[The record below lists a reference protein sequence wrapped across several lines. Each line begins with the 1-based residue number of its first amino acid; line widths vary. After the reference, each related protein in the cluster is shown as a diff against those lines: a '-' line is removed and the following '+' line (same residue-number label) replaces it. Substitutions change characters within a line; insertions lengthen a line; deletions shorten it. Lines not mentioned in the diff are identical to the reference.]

1 MKKKVFTVLA
11 IVMTVAVLLM
21 AIGIVTA
28 LRRSWGITVGRY
40 LLADDGTGMVIREN
54 TPIRMNNQTG
64 RDLFEGLGTGD
75 KIWVLHDGI
84 AESYPAH
91 TTVYAVIRLEK
102 GSMADIPQEVTDAL
116 RELAWLPRVKSLT
129 EKDGNLSGE
138 NGPCLDPSQFDASV
152 SYVLWI
158 DDPSFRDLA
167 LNTQEEPPATSD
179 METRERLWSRRLP
192 LFKFDTL
199 EELEQFR
206 QYDAVRERSSFSYD
220 EVPSFDAN
228 CAKYDETFFEDH
240 TLLLVYIGE
249 GSGSY
254 RFGVKNILCD
264 GGYLCVR
271 IGHLNHPKVRSCD
284 MAGWFITIA
293 VPDSIVSDIGTFDAE
308 FACDCP

>member
-1 MKKKVFTVLA
+1 MKKNILMIFVAAALVL
-11 IVMTVAVLLM
+11 VLLCM
-21 AIGIVTA
+21 AIGVMSSRSLGISTGRFLRADNGTAMIVCDN
-28 LRRSWGITVGRY
+28 S
-40 LLADDGTGMVIREN
+40 
-54 TPIRMNNQTG
+54 PISMSNQTD
-64 RDLFEGLGTGD
+64 RDLFGRLETGD

-84 AESYPAH
+84 AESYPGR
-91 TTVYAVIRLEK
+91 TGVYVVLRLAK
-102 GSMADIPQEVTDAL
+102 GSIADIGQGVLDAL
-116 RELAWLPRVKSLT
+116 HDLGWLTNEDSAID
-129 EKDGNLSGE
+129 EAGNVSVE
-138 NGPCLDPSQFDASV
+138 NEPCLDPSQFDASV

-158 DDPSFRDLA
+158 DDPTFRDLA

-220 EVPSFDAN
+220 EVPSFDES
-228 CAKYDETFFEDH
+228 CAKYDEAFFEEH

-264 GGYLCVR
+264 RETLCVR
-271 IGHLNHPKVRSCD
+271 IEHLNHPQVRSCD

-293 VPDSIVSDIGTFDAE
+293 VPDSVASDIGTFDAE